1 MEARR
6 RKQALVIAYNKTV
19 RCSWLILPLA
29 ASVFL
34 QAQRP
39 ASVPPEPPALEA
51 SQVTGGSQPGT
62 AAPAV
67 SPVTTSETA
76 SVAQPTATDRRRASR
91 EFREALK
98 LQGSHSRTAFEHFEL
113 AAALAPDN
121 LEYVTA
127 REVARQKLVYEDL
140 QSGNEALAEG
150 NQIRALGLF
159 RQALALDPQ
168 NEFARQRLRDSLPPM
183 PALERPSEQELSGV
197 IQLQPEPGQR
207 NFHLRGNSRD
217 IVNQVALAYGITAL
231 FDDSFANRQV
241 RLDLEQ
247 ADWSQAFRA
256 ITQLTKSL
264 WTPLSARQ
272 ALFAANTDEN
282 RRSLLGA
289 ASATFY
295 LPLATTPS
303 ALNDVVGALRAV
315 FEVHFIGVNA
325 KANAI
330 TVRADAPTVGAVE
343 QFLRGLED
351 TQPEVTFDIQ
361 VYQISRTYVRLMGA
375 NVPTQFQLFNIPSEL
390 RSVLNNPNTQGLI
403 NQLIAS
409 GAINQASVSSIGA
422 LIAGLLA
429 SQQSSLLSQPF
440 AVFGGGITSSA
451 LAVPPASL
459 NFSRDESMVK
469 DLQGMTLR
477 ASQGTAAVMKIG
489 QRYPILNSTF
499 SPIFNS
505 SAISAVLANQ
515 SFIAPFPSFNFE
527 DIGFNLKA
535 TPIVHRDNS
544 VGVKLEL
551 QLRSL
556 GTQNV
561 NGIPIINNREF
572 NGYISAPD
580 GETIIAVSNLTQSE
594 ARSVN
599 GWPVPG
605 MNVHNNQETDDELM
619 VILTPHVVVAYPQ
632 AGPMVMVP
640 SITSVRPAR

>member
-1 MEARR
+1 M
-6 RKQALVIAYNKTV
+6 
-19 RCSWLILPLA
+19 RCFWLILPLA

-34 QAQRP
+34 EAQQP
-39 ASVPPEPPALEA
+39 VTLSPEPAAIAA
-51 SQVTGGSQPGT
+51 SQARGSSETDSQPGAT
-62 AAPAV
+62 A
-67 SPVTTSETA
+67 STPVTTPEKKSA
-76 SVAQPTATDRRRASR
+76 APPSSADRRQAAR

-140 QSGNEALAEG
+140 QSGNEALAVG

-168 NEFARQRLRDSLPPM
+168 NEFAQQRLRDSLPPM
-183 PALERPSEQELSGV
+183 PAPAGPSERELSGV

-217 IVNQVALAYGITAL
+217 IVNQVALAYGITVL

-247 ADWSQAFRA
+247 ADWSQALRA

-303 ALNDVVGALRAV
+303 ALNDIVGAVRTL
-315 FEVHFIGVNA
+315 FEVRFLNVNA

-330 TVRADAPTVGAVE
+330 TVRADAPTVAAVE
-343 QFLRGLED
+343 QFLRGLQD

-361 VYQISRTYVRLMGA
+361 VYQISRTYTRLLGA
-375 NVPTQFQLFNIPSEL
+375 NIPTQFQLFNIPSEL
-390 RSVLNNPNTQGLI
+390 RSILNNPNTQSLI
-403 NQLIAS
+403 NQLISS

-422 LIAGLLA
+422 LLAGLLA
-429 SQQSSLLSQPF
+429 SSQQSALLSQPF
-440 AVFGGGITSSA
+440 AVFGGGITFSA
-451 LAVPPASL
+451 LSVPQPASL

-469 DLQGMTLR
+469 QLQGITLR

-515 SFIAPFPSFNFE
+515 SFVAPFPSFNFE

-556 GTQNV
+556 GTQSV
-561 NGIPIINNREF
+561 NGVPIINNREL

-619 VILTPHVVVAYPQ
+619 VVLTPHIVVAYPQ

-640 SITSVRPAR
+640 SITSVTPAR

>member
-1 MEARR
+1 MA
-6 RKQALVIAYNKTV
+6 QA
-19 RCSWLILPLA
+19 
-29 ASVFL
+29 
-34 QAQRP
+34 
-39 ASVPPEPPALEA
+39 
-51 SQVTGGSQPGT
+51 
-62 AAPAV
+62 
-67 SPVTTSETA
+67 
-76 SVAQPTATDRRRASR
+76 DRRRASR

-168 NEFARQRLRDSLPPM
+168 NEFARQRLHDSLPPM
-183 PALERPSEQELSGV
+183 PALEGPSERELSGV

-247 ADWSQAFRA
+247 ADWSQALRA

-272 ALFAANTDEN
+272 ALFAANTNEN

-303 ALNDVVGALRAV
+303 ALNDIVGALRAL
-315 FEVHFIGVNA
+315 FEVRFIGVNA

-330 TVRADAPTVGAVE
+330 TVRADAPTVEAVE

-361 VYQISRTYVRLMGA
+361 VYQISRTYTRLMGA
-375 NVPTQFQLFNIPSEL
+375 NIPTQFQLFNIPSEL
-390 RSVLNNPNTQGLI
+390 RSVLNNPNTQSLI

-429 SQQSSLLSQPF
+429 TSQQNSLLSQPF
-440 AVFGGGITSSA
+440 AVFGGGTTFSA

-459 NFSRDESMVK
+459 NFSRDESLVK

-594 ARSVN
+594 ARAVN

-632 AGPMVMVP
+632 AGPMIMVP
-640 SITSVRPAR
+640 SITSVTPAR